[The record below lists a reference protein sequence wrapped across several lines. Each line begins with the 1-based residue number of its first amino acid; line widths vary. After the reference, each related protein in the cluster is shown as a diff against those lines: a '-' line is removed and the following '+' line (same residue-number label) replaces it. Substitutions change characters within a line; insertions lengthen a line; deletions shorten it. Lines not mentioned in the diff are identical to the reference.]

1 MTSEA
6 TRRERLV
13 AHLVEAGRI
22 RSDRVAAAMR
32 AVPRHRFLP
41 GVDPAVAYADEAVPT
56 RWSADGRPTSSSSQP
71 SIVAAML
78 EQLDVRPGHRVLEI
92 GSGTGWNAALLA
104 HLVGPGGAVTTID
117 IEPEVAAQAR
127 RNLGPVPVEVVCGD
141 GAAGRPE
148 AAPFDRIILTAAAR
162 DLAPAWWDQLGP
174 RGRLVLPLSLRGP
187 QRSVA
192 FERAGDHLVSV
203 SVVDCGFMPLQGL
216 LAGVDPVRPLGRPGL
231 FLRLEDPRPL
241 DTAAL
246 LAALEHDPGPV
257 TPVPLTQRDGLGGLR
272 LWLALHDPDAGDLH
286 AVTDT
291 RPAPTPVLVGTDS
304 LAVLLPQDRA
314 MAVQGHGPDRKA
326 LAERLLAHVDDWIA
340 AGRPAS
346 AGLRIEAYRKDGPA
360 TVPPPTLDL
369 PNTRFAVYLGS

>member
-6 TRRERLV
+6 TRRDRLV
-13 AHLVEAGRI
+13 DALVEAGRI
-22 RSDRVAAAMR
+22 RSGRVAAAMR

-71 SIVAAML
+71 AVVAAML

-104 HLVGPGGAVTTID
+104 HLAGPGGAVTTID
-117 IEPEVAAQAR
+117 IDPEVAAQAR
-127 RNLGPVPVEVVCGD
+127 SNLGPAPVEVVCAD

-148 AAPFDRIILTAAAR
+148 AAPYDRIILTAAAR

-174 RGRLVLPLSLRGP
+174 AGRLVLPLSLRGP

-192 FERAGDHLVSV
+192 FERAGDHLESV
-203 SVVDCGFMPLQGL
+203 SIVECGFMPLQGQ

-241 DTAAL
+241 DATAL
-246 LAALEHDPGPV
+246 LAALDGKPGPP
-257 TPVPLTQRDGLGGLR
+257 TPVPLTRREALGGFR
-272 LWLALHDPDAGDLH
+272 LWLALREPHAGDLH
-286 AVTDT
+286 STTDKQ
-291 RPAPTPVLVGTDS
+291 PAPFPVLIGAGS
-304 LAVLLPQDRA
+304 LAVLEATMSVR
-314 MAVQGHGPDRKA
+314 GFGPDRSA
-326 LAERLLAHVDDWIA
+326 VAARLLAHVTDWIA
-340 AGRPAS
+340 AGRPTSVRIS
-346 AGLRIEAYRKDGPA
+346 AYPA
-360 TVPPPTLDL
+360 GSAAVPPPTLDL
-369 PNTRFAVYLGS
+369 PYTRFGVYLGS